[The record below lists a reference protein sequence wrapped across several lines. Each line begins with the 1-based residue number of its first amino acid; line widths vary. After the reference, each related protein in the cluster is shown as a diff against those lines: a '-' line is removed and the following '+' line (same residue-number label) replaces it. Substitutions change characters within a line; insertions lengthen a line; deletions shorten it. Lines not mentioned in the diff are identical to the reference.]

1 MTALEKSEIEYLTF
15 SLKTKIT
22 TELHLETVDFYKNIF
37 GMVVVEEWDEV
48 DDRGVIL
55 ALPDGINEALLEIY
69 YGEGLMD
76 FSSISLQFK
85 TDELASFVNQ
95 LPESIDRN
103 GPTLR
108 PWGATYLYLR
118 DPNDILIIVYEGCM

>member
-1 MTALEKSEIEYLTF
+1 MTALEKSEIEYVIF

-22 TELHLETVDFYKNIF
+22 TALILETVDFYKNIF

-55 ALPDGINEALLEIY
+55 ALPDGTNEALLEIY

-85 TDELASFVNQ
+85 TDELASFLKQ

-103 GPTLR
+103 GPTPR

-118 DPNDILIIVYEGCM
+118 DPNDILIIVYEACM